1 MVMSCSLQQV
11 GVLFA
16 LRVVV
21 VVVVFATFSYSCVQF
36 KVCHDFYTRQA
47 VYVYV
52 IRVGATSVA
61 VEKQ

>member
-16 LRVVV
+16 LRVV